1 MIWNTINEE
10 ALLHWINCVWLA
22 LAAVWLVM
30 WFGMKRA
37 KRIETPGEM
46 LQHALPAML
55 GFWLLF
61 ENGWKWLNEKFPPA
75 STTVWLTGLL
85 LTVVG
90 IGISIWA
97 RLTLGANW
105 SGVVT
110 LKKDHELIRSG
121 LYRWIRH
128 PIYTGILLAVIG
140 TALARGHLRGWLG
153 FAVLGGNF
161 FFKARREE
169 QFLRQ
174 EFGAGFDE
182 HVRQTGMFLPKF
194 T

>member
-10 ALLHWINCVWLA
+10 ALLHWINSVWLA

-46 LQHALPAML
+46 LQHALPTML